1 MHQEAARI
9 SHSSSQAAPTIMYA
23 STTGGLPSTGSET
36 CSSSMC
42 SSTSSLF
49 FLCRE
54 SRTVVYCAAT
64 QATNMLFLSLEN
76 QPIRSY
82 LYSIAIITLG

>member
-23 STTGGLPSTGSET
+23 STPAVFHRPAQRHALAPCVAVLHL
-36 CSSSMC
+36 CSSSV
-42 SSTSSLF
+42 
-49 FLCRE
+49 E
-54 SRTVVYCAAT
+54 SQGTVVYCAAT

-76 QPIRSY
+76 QPILSY
-82 LYSIAIITLG
+82 LYSIAIITLD